1 MSKKQRHN
9 DIIKLIEEREIETQ
23 EMLTEALIKLGYKVS
38 QSTVSRDINQLNLL
52 KVEGENKKSY
62 YIKAIDTS
70 QQVSKQ
76 KISIIEQSILSV
88 EYANNL
94 IVIKTLSGHAN
105 AVALIVDEMN
115 FPQVLGS
122 IAGDDT
128 VLIIAKTINDA
139 EIVTKSLRNYK
150 C

>member
-94 IVIKTLSGHAN
+94 IVVKTLSGHAN

-128 VLIIAKTINDA
+128 VLIITKTINDA
-139 EIVTKSLRNYK
+139 EIVTKSLRNFK

>member
-76 KISIIEQSILSV
+76 KISIINGCFIS
-88 EYANNL
+88 
-94 IVIKTLSGHAN
+94 
-105 AVALIVDEMN
+105 
-115 FPQVLGS
+115 FCRW
-122 IAGDDT
+122 
-128 VLIIAKTINDA
+128 
-139 EIVTKSLRNYK
+139 LRT
-150 C
+150 